1 MAKGSRGG
9 RGGSNIAPN
18 PGRGAS
24 ISQSNTPARQTGTM
38 SAVGTRTYKDM
49 DDNDAQ
55 AIISANADSYQ
66 DPDFVSAQKMYISDA
81 TDNQGYSFSQSM
93 NYKLDNGL
101 PLNATEKWINDNLQL
116 GMHDLGKDTNLV
128 RYCHDDILQKC
139 GISDYTK
146 LSDKQLQS
154 KLIGTELTT
163 TAYMSTSYNAKNSP
177 FAPGQSL
184 GGGREVV
191 MNVKASSNTKVVFG
205 AKAQSEIVINK
216 GTNLRITGIH
226 YDGSYATPRT
236 SSRAKPRVVIDLE
249 TF

>member
-1 MAKGSRGG
+1 MAKSSRGG
-9 RGGSNIAPN
+9 RRGGVAPN

-24 ISQSNTPARQTGTM
+24 IAQSNTPARQTGNINTTQ
-38 SAVGTRTYKDM
+38 TRSYQNM

-81 TDNQGYSFSQSM
+81 VDSQGYSYSQSM

-101 PLNATEKWINDNLQL
+101 PLNATERWINDNLQN

-146 LSDKQLQS
+146 LSDSQLQS
-154 KLIGTELTT
+154 KLIGTELKT
-163 TAYMSTSYNAKNSP
+163 TAYMSTSYNASKSP
-177 FAPGQSL
+177 FAPNQPL

-191 MNVKASSNTKVVFG
+191 MNIKASSNSKVVLG
-205 AKAQSEIVINK
+205 AKAQSEIVMNK

-226 YDGSYATPRT
+226 YDGTYATPRNKG
-236 SSRAKPRVVIDLE
+236 SKPRVILYVE

>member
-9 RGGSNIAPN
+9 RRNAVAPN
-18 PGRGAS
+18 PGKGAS
-24 ISQSNTPARQTGTM
+24 ISQSNTPAKQTGTV
-38 SAVGTRTYKDM
+38 SNVGTRTYQDM

-55 AIISANADSYQ
+55 AIISANSDAYQ

-93 NYKLDNGL
+93 NYKLDNNL
-101 PLNATEKWINDNLQL
+101 PLNPTEKWINDNLQL

-146 LSDKQLQS
+146 LTDKQLQS
-154 KLIGTELTT
+154 KLIGTELKT
-163 TAYMSTSYNAKNSP
+163 TAYMSTSYNAKKSP
-177 FAPGQSL
+177 FAPNQPL

-191 MNVKASSNTKVVFG
+191 MNIKAGSNSKVVFG
-205 AKAQSEIVINK
+205 AKAQSEIVMNK

-226 YDGSYATPRT
+226 YDGSRANPRT
-236 SSRAKPRVVIDLE
+236 SSTSKPRVVIDLE

>member
-1 MAKGSRGG
+1 MAKSSRGG
-9 RGGSNIAPN
+9 RRGGVAPN

-24 ISQSNTPARQTGTM
+24 IAQSNTPARETGNINTTQTR
-38 SAVGTRTYKDM
+38 SYQNM

-81 TDNQGYSFSQSM
+81 VDSQGYSYSQSM

-101 PLNATEKWINDNLQL
+101 PLNATERWINDNLQN

-146 LSDKQLQS
+146 LSDSQLQS
-154 KLIGTELTT
+154 KLIGTELKT
-163 TAYMSTSYNAKNSP
+163 TAYMSTSYNASKSP
-177 FAPGQSL
+177 FAPNQPL

-191 MNVKASSNTKVVFG
+191 MNIKASSNSKVVLG
-205 AKAQSEIVINK
+205 AKAQSEIVMNK

-226 YDGSYATPRT
+226 YDGTYATPRNKG
-236 SSRAKPRVVIDLE
+236 SRPRVILDVE

>member
-1 MAKGSRGG
+1 MAKSSRGG
-9 RGGSNIAPN
+9 RRSGVAPN
-18 PGRGAS
+18 PGKGAS
-24 ISQSNTPARQTGTM
+24 ITQSNTPARQTGTM
-38 SAVGTRTYKDM
+38 NTATKRVYKDM

-55 AIISANADSYQ
+55 AIITTNADSYQ
-66 DPDFVSAQKMYISDA
+66 DPDFVSAQKLYISKA
-81 TDNQGYSFSQSM
+81 TDDQGYSYSQSM
-93 NYKLDNGL
+93 NYKLDNNL
-101 PLNATEKWINDNLQL
+101 PLNATEKWINDNLQN

-146 LSDKQLQS
+146 LSDSQLQS
-154 KLIGTELTT
+154 KLIGTELKT
-163 TAYMSTSYNAKNSP
+163 TAYMSTSYNAKKSP
-177 FAPGQSL
+177 FAPGQAL

-191 MNVKASSNTKVVFG
+191 MNVKAGSNTKVVLG

-226 YDGSYATPRT
+226 YDGTYATPRNKGT
-236 SSRAKPRVVIDLE
+236 RPRVILDVE

>member
-9 RGGSNIAPN
+9 RRSGGL
-18 PGRGAS
+18 PGAGAS
-24 ISQSNTPARQTGTM
+24 ISQSNTPAKQTGTM
-38 SAVGTRTYKDM
+38 NATTQRVFKNM

-66 DPDFVSAQKMYISDA
+66 DPDFVVAQKMYVSDA

-101 PLNATEKWINDNLQL
+101 PLNATEKWINDNLQN

-146 LSDKQLQS
+146 LSDSQLQS
-154 KLIGTELTT
+154 KLVGTELKT
-163 TAYMSTSYNAKNSP
+163 TAYLSTSYNAKNSP
-177 FAPGQSL
+177 FAPGQPL

-191 MNVKASSNTKVVFG
+191 MNVKAGSNTKVVLG

-216 GTNLRITGIH
+216 GTNMRITGVR
-226 YDGSYATPRT
+226 YDGSYANPRN
-236 SSRAKPRVVIDLE
+236 SMRSKPRIVLDIE

>member
-9 RGGSNIAPN
+9 RRSGITL
-18 PGRGAS
+18 PGKGAS
-24 ISQSNTPARQTGTM
+24 ISQSNTPARQIGTIN
-38 SAVGTRTYKDM
+38 TTTKRNYQTM

-55 AIISANADSYQ
+55 AIISANANSYQ

-81 TDNQGYSFSQSM
+81 TDSQGYSFSQSM
-93 NYKLDNGL
+93 NYKLDNNL
-101 PLNATEKWINDNLQL
+101 PLNATEKWINDNLQN

-128 RYCHDDILQKC
+128 RYCHDDILKKC

-146 LSDKQLQS
+146 LSDSQLQS
-154 KLIGTELTT
+154 KLIGTELKT

-177 FAPGQSL
+177 FAPGQAL

-191 MNVKASSNTKVVFG
+191 MNVKAGSNTKVILG

-226 YDGSYATPRT
+226 YDGSYATPRN
-236 SSRAKPRVVIDLE
+236 SGVKPRVVLDVE
-249 TF
+249 TV

>member
-9 RGGSNIAPN
+9 RRSGVAPN
-18 PGRGAS
+18 PGKGAS
-24 ISQSNTPARQTGTM
+24 ISQSNTPARQTGNMNT
-38 SAVGTRTYKDM
+38 ATKRVYKDM

-55 AIISANADSYQ
+55 NIISTNSDSYQ

-93 NYKLDNGL
+93 NYKLDNDL
-101 PLNATEKWINDNLQL
+101 PLNATEKWINDNLQN
-116 GMHDLGKDTNLV
+116 GMHNLGKDTNLV

-146 LSDKQLQS
+146 LSDSQLQS
-154 KLIGTELTT
+154 KLIGTELKT

-177 FAPGQSL
+177 FAPNQPL

-191 MNVKASSNTKVVFG
+191 MNVKAGSNTKVVLG

-226 YDGSYATPRT
+226 YDGTYATPRNKGA
-236 SSRAKPRVVIDLE
+236 RPRVILDVE

>member
-9 RGGSNIAPN
+9 RRSGASL
-18 PGRGAS
+18 PGKGAS
-24 ISQSNTPARQTGTM
+24 ISQSNTPARTTGTIN
-38 SAVGTRTYKDM
+38 ATVQRKYQDM

-66 DPDFVSAQKMYISDA
+66 DPDFMIAQKMYISDA
-81 TDNQGYSFSQSM
+81 TDDQGYSFSQSM

-101 PLNATEKWINDNLQL
+101 PLNATEKWINDNLQN

-146 LSDKQLQS
+146 LTDTQLQN
-154 KLIGTELTT
+154 KLIGTELKT

-177 FAPGQSL
+177 FAPGQPL

-191 MNVKASSNTKVVFG
+191 MNIKASSGTKVVLG
-205 AKAQSEIVINK
+205 AKAQSELVMNK

-236 SSRAKPRVVIDLE
+236 SSKSKPRVVIDVE

>member
-1 MAKGSRGG
+1 MAKSSRGG
-9 RGGSNIAPN
+9 RRSGVAPN
-18 PGRGAS
+18 PGKGAS
-24 ISQSNTPARQTGTM
+24 ISQSNTPARQTGTIN
-38 SAVGTRTYKDM
+38 ATTQRVYKDM
-49 DDNDAQ
+49 DDNDAN

-66 DPDFVSAQKMYISDA
+66 DPDFVIAQKMYVSDA

-101 PLNATEKWINDNLQL
+101 PLNATEKWINDNLQN

-146 LSDKQLQS
+146 LTDKQLQS
-154 KLIGTELTT
+154 KLIGTELKT
-163 TAYMSTSYNAKNSP
+163 TAYMSTSYNAKKSP
-177 FAPGQSL
+177 FAPGQPL

-191 MNVKASSNTKVVFG
+191 MNVKAGSKTKVVLG
-205 AKAQSEIVINK
+205 AKSQSEIVMNK

-226 YDGSYATPRT
+226 YDGSYATPRN
-236 SSRAKPRVVIDLE
+236 SSKAKPRVVIDVE

>member
-1 MAKGSRGG
+1 MAKSSRGG
-9 RGGSNIAPN
+9 RRSGIAPN
-18 PGRGAS
+18 PGKGAS
-24 ISQSNTPARQTGTM
+24 ITQSNTPARQTGTINAT
-38 SAVGTRTYKDM
+38 STRVYMDM

-55 AIISANADSYQ
+55 AIITTNADSYQ
-66 DPDFVSAQKMYISDA
+66 DPDFVSAQKLYISKA
-81 TDNQGYSFSQSM
+81 TDDQGYSYSQSM
-93 NYKLDNGL
+93 NYKLDNNL
-101 PLNATEKWINDNLQL
+101 PLNATEKWINDNLQN

-146 LSDKQLQS
+146 LSDSQLQS
-154 KLIGTELTT
+154 KLIGTELKT
-163 TAYMSTSYNAKNSP
+163 TAYMSTSYNAKKSP
-177 FAPGQSL
+177 FAPGQAL

-191 MNVKASSNTKVVFG
+191 MNVKAGSNTKVVLG

-226 YDGSYATPRT
+226 YDGTYATPRNKGT
-236 SSRAKPRVVIDLE
+236 RPRVILDVE

>member
-9 RGGSNIAPN
+9 RRNSVAPN
-18 PGRGAS
+18 PGKGAS
-24 ISQSNTPARQTGTM
+24 IAQSNTPARRTGTM
-38 SAVGTRTYKDM
+38 NTTNTRIYKDM

-55 AIISANADSYQ
+55 AIISANSDAYQ
-66 DPDFVSAQKMYISDA
+66 DPDFVMAQKMYISDA

-101 PLNATEKWINDNLQL
+101 PLNPTEKWINDYLQI

-146 LSDKQLQS
+146 LTDKQLQS
-154 KLIGTELTT
+154 KLIGTELKT
-163 TAYMSTSYNAKNSP
+163 TAYMSTSYDAKKSP
-177 FAPGQSL
+177 FAPGRSL

-191 MNVKASSNTKVVFG
+191 MNIKAGSNSRVVFG
-205 AKAQSEIVINK
+205 SKAQSEIVMNK

-236 SSRAKPRVVIDLE
+236 SLKAKPRVVIDLE
-249 TF
+249 TY

>member
-1 MAKGSRGG
+1 MAKSSRGG
-9 RGGSNIAPN
+9 RRGGVAPN
-18 PGRGAS
+18 PGREAS
-24 ISQSNTPARQTGTM
+24 IAQSNTPARQTGNINTTQ
-38 SAVGTRTYKDM
+38 TRSYQNM

-81 TDNQGYSFSQSM
+81 VDSQGYSYSQSM

-101 PLNATEKWINDNLQL
+101 PLNATERWINDNLQN

-146 LSDKQLQS
+146 LSDSQLQS
-154 KLIGTELTT
+154 KLIGTELKT
-163 TAYMSTSYNAKNSP
+163 TAYMSTSYNASKSP
-177 FAPGQSL
+177 FAPNQPL

-191 MNVKASSNTKVVFG
+191 MNIKASSNSKVVLG
-205 AKAQSEIVINK
+205 AKAQSEIVMNK

-226 YDGSYATPRT
+226 YDGTYATPRNKG
-236 SSRAKPRVVIDLE
+236 SRPRVILDVE

>member
-9 RGGSNIAPN
+9 RRSGVTL
-18 PGRGAS
+18 PGKGAS
-24 ISQSNTPARQTGTM
+24 ISQSNTPARQIGTIN
-38 SAVGTRTYKDM
+38 TTTKRNYQTM

-55 AIISANADSYQ
+55 AIITTNADSYQ
-66 DPDFVSAQKMYISDA
+66 DPDFVSAQKLYISKA
-81 TDNQGYSFSQSM
+81 TDDQGYSYSQSM
-93 NYKLDNGL
+93 NYKLDNNL
-101 PLNATEKWINDNLQL
+101 PLNATEKWINDNLQN

-146 LSDKQLQS
+146 LSDSQLQS
-154 KLIGTELTT
+154 KLIGTELKT
-163 TAYMSTSYNAKNSP
+163 TAYMSTSYNAKKSP
-177 FAPGQSL
+177 FAPGQAL

-191 MNVKASSNTKVVFG
+191 MNVKAGSNTKVVLG

-226 YDGSYATPRT
+226 YDGTYATPRNKGT
-236 SSRAKPRVVIDLE
+236 RPRVILDVE

>member
-9 RGGSNIAPN
+9 RRSGVAPN

-24 ISQSNTPARQTGTM
+24 ISQSNTPARQTGTIN
-38 SAVGTRTYKDM
+38 ATAQRNYQNM

-66 DPDFVSAQKMYISDA
+66 DPDSVVPQKIYISDA

-93 NYKLDNGL
+93 NYKLDNDL
-101 PLNATEKWINDNLQL
+101 PLNATEKWINDNLQN

-146 LSDKQLQS
+146 LSDSQLQS
-154 KLIGTELTT
+154 KLIGTELKT
-163 TAYMSTSYNAKNSP
+163 TAYMSTSYDAKKSP
-177 FAPGQSL
+177 FAPNQAL

-191 MNVKASSNTKVVFG
+191 MNVKASSTTKVVLG

-216 GTNLRITGIH
+216 GTNLRITGVH

-236 SSRAKPRVVIDLE
+236 SSMSKPRVVIDVE

>member
-1 MAKGSRGG
+1 MAKSSRGG
-9 RGGSNIAPN
+9 RRGGVAPN

-24 ISQSNTPARQTGTM
+24 IAQSNTPARQTGNINTTQ
-38 SAVGTRTYKDM
+38 TRSYQNM

-81 TDNQGYSFSQSM
+81 VDSQGYSYSQSM

-101 PLNATEKWINDNLQL
+101 PLNATERWINDNLQN

-146 LSDKQLQS
+146 LSDSQLQS
-154 KLIGTELTT
+154 KLIGTELKT
-163 TAYMSTSYNAKNSP
+163 TAYMSTSYNASKSP
-177 FAPGQSL
+177 FAPNQPL

-191 MNVKASSNTKVVFG
+191 MNIKASSNSKVVLG
-205 AKAQSEIVINK
+205 AKAQSEIVMNK

-226 YDGSYATPRT
+226 YDGTYATPRNKG
-236 SSRAKPRVVIDLE
+236 SKPRVILDVE

>member
-1 MAKGSRGG
+1 MAKSSRGG
-9 RGGSNIAPN
+9 RRGGVAPN

-24 ISQSNTPARQTGTM
+24 IAQSNTPARQTGNINTTQ
-38 SAVGTRTYKDM
+38 TRSYQNM

-81 TDNQGYSFSQSM
+81 VDSQGYSYSQSM

-101 PLNATEKWINDNLQL
+101 PLNATERWINDNLQN

-146 LSDKQLQS
+146 LSDSQLQS
-154 KLIGTELTT
+154 KLIGTELKT
-163 TAYMSTSYNAKNSP
+163 TAYMSTSYNASKSP
-177 FAPGQSL
+177 FAPNQPL
-184 GGGREVV
+184 GSGREVV
-191 MNVKASSNTKVVFG
+191 MNIKASSNSKVVLG
-205 AKAQSEIVINK
+205 AKAQSEIVMNK

-226 YDGSYATPRT
+226 YDGTYATPRNKG
-236 SSRAKPRVVIDLE
+236 SRPRVILDVE

>member
-9 RGGSNIAPN
+9 RRSGGL
-18 PGRGAS
+18 PGAGAS
-24 ISQSNTPARQTGTM
+24 ISQSNTPARATGVM
-38 SAVGTRTYKDM
+38 SAGVTRNYQPM

-81 TDNQGYSFSQSM
+81 TDSQGYSYSQSM

-101 PLNATEKWINDNLQL
+101 PLNATERWINDNLQN
-116 GMHDLGKDTNLV
+116 GMHDLGKDTTLV

-146 LSDKQLQS
+146 MTDSQLQS
-154 KLIGTELTT
+154 KLIGTELKT
-163 TAYMSTSYNAKNSP
+163 TAYLSTSYNGKKSP
-177 FAPGQSL
+177 FAPGQPL

-191 MNVKASSNTKVVFG
+191 MNVKASSNTKVVLG
-205 AKAQSEIVINK
+205 AKAQSEIVLNK
-216 GTNLRITGIH
+216 GTNMRITGIH
-226 YDGSYATPRT
+226 YDGTYATPRT
-236 SSRAKPRVVIDLE
+236 KGTRPRVVIDVE

>member
-1 MAKGSRGG
+1 MAKSSRGG
-9 RGGSNIAPN
+9 RRSGVAPN
-18 PGRGAS
+18 PGKGAS
-24 ISQSNTPARQTGTM
+24 ISQSNTPARQTGTIN
-38 SAVGTRTYKDM
+38 ATTQRVYKNM
-49 DDNDAQ
+49 DDNDAN

-66 DPDFVSAQKMYISDA
+66 DPDFVIAQKMYVSDA

-101 PLNATEKWINDNLQL
+101 PLNPTEKWINDNLQN

-139 GISDYTK
+139 GINDYTK
-146 LSDKQLQS
+146 LTDKQLQS
-154 KLIGTELTT
+154 KLIGTELKT

-177 FAPGQSL
+177 FAPGQPL

-191 MNVKASSNTKVVFG
+191 MNIKASSTSKVIFG
-205 AKAQSEIVINK
+205 AKAQSEIVMNK

-226 YDGSYATPRT
+226 YDGSYAKPRNSGT
-236 SSRAKPRVVIDLE
+236 KPRVVLDVE

>member
-9 RGGSNIAPN
+9 RRSGVAPN

-24 ISQSNTPARQTGTM
+24 ISQSNTPARQTGTINAT
-38 SAVGTRTYKDM
+38 STRVYKDM
-49 DDNDAQ
+49 DDNDAKG
-55 AIISANADSYQ
+55 ILSANADTYD
-66 DPDFVSAQKMYISDA
+66 DPDFVSARKLYISPA
-81 TDNQGYSFSQSM
+81 QTDSQGYSYSQSM
-93 NYKLDNGL
+93 NYKLDNNL

-146 LSDKQLQS
+146 LSDSQLQS

-163 TAYMSTSYNAKNSP
+163 TAYLSTSYNAKNSP

-216 GTNLRITGIH
+216 GTNMRITGVH

-236 SSRAKPRVVIDLE
+236 SSRAKPRIVIDVE

>member
-1 MAKGSRGG
+1 MAKSSRGG
-9 RGGSNIAPN
+9 RRSGATL
-18 PGRGAS
+18 PGKGAS

-38 SAVGTRTYKDM
+38 NATANRNYQNM

-81 TDNQGYSFSQSM
+81 TDNQGFSYSQSM
-93 NYKLDNGL
+93 NYKLDNDL
-101 PLNATEKWINDNLQL
+101 PLNATEKWINDNLQN

-146 LSDKQLQS
+146 LSDSQLQS
-154 KLIGTELTT
+154 KLIGTELKT

-177 FAPGQSL
+177 FAPNQPL

-191 MNVKASSNTKVVFG
+191 MNVKAGSNTKVVLG

-236 SSRAKPRVVIDLE
+236 SSKAKPRVVIDVE

>member
-1 MAKGSRGG
+1 MAKSSRGG
-9 RGGSNIAPN
+9 RRGGVAPN

-24 ISQSNTPARQTGTM
+24 IAQSNTPARQTGNIDTIQ
-38 SAVGTRTYKDM
+38 TRSYQNM

-81 TDNQGYSFSQSM
+81 VDSQGYSYSQSM

-101 PLNATEKWINDNLQL
+101 PLNATERWINDNLQN

-146 LSDKQLQS
+146 LSDSQLQS
-154 KLIGTELTT
+154 KLIGTELKT
-163 TAYMSTSYNAKNSP
+163 TAYMSTSYNASKSP
-177 FAPGQSL
+177 FAPNQPL

-191 MNVKASSNTKVVFG
+191 MNIKASSNSKVVLG
-205 AKAQSEIVINK
+205 AKAQSEIVMNK

-226 YDGSYATPRT
+226 YDGTYATPRNKG
-236 SSRAKPRVVIDLE
+236 SRPRVILDVE

>member
-1 MAKGSRGG
+1 MAKSSRGG
-9 RGGSNIAPN
+9 RRSGVAPN
-18 PGRGAS
+18 PGKGAS
-24 ISQSNTPARQTGTM
+24 ITQSNTPARQTGTINAT
-38 SAVGTRTYKDM
+38 STRVYKDM

-55 AIISANADSYQ
+55 AIITTNADSYQ
-66 DPDFVSAQKMYISDA
+66 DPDFVSAQKLYISKA
-81 TDNQGYSFSQSM
+81 TDDQGYSYSQSM
-93 NYKLDNGL
+93 NYKLDNNL
-101 PLNATEKWINDNLQL
+101 PLNATEKWINDNLQN

-146 LSDKQLQS
+146 LSDSQLQS
-154 KLIGTELTT
+154 KLIGTELKT
-163 TAYMSTSYNAKNSP
+163 TAYMSTSYNAKKSP
-177 FAPGQSL
+177 FAPGQAL

-191 MNVKASSNTKVVFG
+191 MNVKAGSNTKVVLG

-226 YDGSYATPRT
+226 YDGTYATPRNKGT
-236 SSRAKPRVVIDLE
+236 RPRVILDVE

>member
-9 RGGSNIAPN
+9 RRSGVAPN

-24 ISQSNTPARQTGTM
+24 ISQSNTPARQTGTINAT
-38 SAVGTRTYKDM
+38 STRVYKDM

-55 AIISANADSYQ
+55 AIISANGQSYQ
-66 DPDFVSAQKMYISDA
+66 DPDFVSAQKLYISKA
-81 TDNQGYSFSQSM
+81 TDDQGYSYSQSM
-93 NYKLDNGL
+93 NYKLDNNL
-101 PLNATEKWINDNLQL
+101 PLNATEKWINDNLQT
-116 GMHDLGKDTNLV
+116 GMHDLGKDAKLV

-146 LSDKQLQS
+146 LTDSQLQN

-163 TAYMSTSYNAKNSP
+163 TAYLSTSYNAKNSP

-236 SSRAKPRVVIDLE
+236 SSRAKPRIVIDVE